1 MCQVFTHAFI
11 DSVMLRLPVSF
22 CINRLIL
29 NNEKYE
35 SLKGNVIE
43 KNLFS
48 ERLCPVCII
57 HLLWTNPWIIIAD
70 NFRNIKE

>member
-1 MCQVFTHAFI
+1 MK
-11 DSVMLRLPVSF
+11 
-22 CINRLIL
+22 
-29 NNEKYE
+29 NEKYE